1 MMVSLDTYLNM
12 SYAALRRLAKAHKSK
27 KFPDQFMP
35 VLGSILGDTLANPKI
50 IKSMIELKIRTL
62 PLNLA
67 PAKMSGYQVCP
78 DASPDCEAFCL
89 HSAGNPVYLPVK
101 TKSRIAK
108 TRLFFENRNLFLA
121 MMVKELQR
129 EVRKAAKDAV
139 TLAMRP
145 NMTSDIPLEKYSCT
159 YTGKRMPIIDMIH
172 LLAPEM
178 PIYDYTKNP
187 RRDMSREFY
196 TFTFSLS
203 EKNETD
209 AVAQLERGINVAVVF
224 DTKAGHPLPSHYTL
238 GGKVFEVINGDK
250 HDVRFTDPKGV
261 IVGLTA
267 KGEARGLGT
276 DYGFVRAAKQGLR
289 ENQKGIQVMKFTGW
303 GFRSVAD

>member
-1 MMVSLDTYLNM
+1 MMVSLDTYLTM
-12 SYAALRRLAKAHKSK
+12 SYAALRRLAKQHRSK

-89 HSAGNPVYLPVK
+89 HSAGNPVYLAAK

-145 NMTSDIPLEKYSCT
+145 NMTSDVPLEKYSCT

-172 LLAPEM
+172 LLAPAM

-224 DTKAGHPLPSHYTL
+224 DTKAGQPLPSHYTL

-250 HDVRFTDPKGV
+250 HDVRYTDPKGV

-267 KGEARGLGT
+267 KGAARVVGT
-276 DYGFVRAAKQGLR
+276 DYGFVRAAK
-289 ENQKGIQVMKFTGW
+289 
-303 GFRSVAD
+303 RSTKQTTFMSA